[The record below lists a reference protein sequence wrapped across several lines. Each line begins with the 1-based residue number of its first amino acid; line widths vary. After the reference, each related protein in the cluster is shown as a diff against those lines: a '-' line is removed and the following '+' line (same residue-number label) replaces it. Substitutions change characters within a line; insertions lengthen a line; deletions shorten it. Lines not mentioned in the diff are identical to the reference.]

1 MNGSGDSI
9 LLIGESGVGKTH
21 YGAQL
26 LRRLMKKDCRLR
38 MNGQATNLEPFEA
51 ALESLS
57 EGKAAD
63 HTATSIYVDSV
74 WPVSQE
80 DGTCGQLIW
89 PEYGGEQIKSMIETR
104 RVSDAWCTRVQQADR
119 WMLMIR
125 LQQTQLGDDVLS
137 RPLSDLRKA
146 APENPAH
153 QISDQARLIE
163 LLQMLVYVR
172 GMSSPGV
179 RPGSPQLAVLLTCWD
194 ELGFEGTPSEA
205 LQVRLPMFWAFLSAT
220 WPAPTVMGLSALGR
234 PLTPH
239 TSDSD
244 YSSRGPEQFGFVVTP
259 EGERSPDLT
268 WPIHLLLNKQS
279 QQEAD

>member
-1 MNGSGDSI
+1 MSASGDSI
-9 LLIGESGVGKTH
+9 LLLGESGVGKTH

-26 LRRLMKKDCRLR
+26 LRRLMKRDCRLR
-38 MNGQATNLEPFEA
+38 MNGQATNLEPFQA

-57 EGKAAD
+57 EGRAAD
-63 HTATSIYVDSV
+63 HTATSTYVDSV
-74 WPVSQE
+74 WPVSHE
-80 DGTCGQLIW
+80 SGTSGQLIW
-89 PEYGGEQIKSMIETR
+89 PEYGGEQIKSMTESR
-104 RVSDAWCTRVQQADR
+104 RVPDAWCARVQQADS

-163 LLQMLVYVR
+163 LLQMLIYIR
-172 GMSSPGV
+172 GMASAGV
-179 RPGSPQLAVLLTCWD
+179 RPGSPQLALLLTCWD

-205 LQVRLPMFWAFLSAT
+205 LQARLPMFWAFLSAR
-220 WPAPTVMGLSALGR
+220 WPAPTVMGLSALER

-244 YSSRGPEQFGFVVTP
+244 YSNLGPEQFGFVVTP

-268 WPIHLLLNKQS
+268 WPIHLLLDEHS